1 MLFALHMIDKP
12 ASLELR
18 QRLRPAHRA
27 HLDQIADRLAIAG
40 PLLDEGGAMAG
51 SLIVAEFADRAAV
64 EDWLANEPF
73 TVGGLYARVDIRP
86 FRNVYP
92 QRAGFAEV

>member
-27 HLDQIADRLAIAG
+27 HLDLIADRLAIAG

-73 TVGGLYARVDIRP
+73 TVAGLYARVDIRP